1 MNRCRE
7 SKLVQSW
14 LDGDL
19 AAGPA
24 SAFVA
29 HMRSCP
35 VCTAEVRGYRAL
47 YASLGD
53 DLLVPDPGPALTE
66 RILDRVVPSRLR
78 RRWVTAIGWTYAT
91 ASAVSTF
98 AFASW
103 IAQPATHVWLIQC
116 FADAS
121 LRISQ
126 VLLFAFQMLNRSLL
140 EGLDGWAILTTFG
153 AMLVPLG
160 RALARPLMDPIV
172 VAILFAAMLACVAML
187 RWMRPGYR
195 PIEEEVRHVGLL
207 F

>member
-53 DLLVPDPGPALTE
+53 DLLVPDPG
-66 RILDRVVPSRLR
+66 
-78 RRWVTAIGWTYAT
+78 
-91 ASAVSTF
+91 
-98 AFASW
+98 
-103 IAQPATHVWLIQC
+103 
-116 FADAS
+116 
-121 LRISQ
+121 
-126 VLLFAFQMLNRSLL
+126 
-140 EGLDGWAILTTFG
+140 
-153 AMLVPLG
+153 

-187 RWMRPGYR
+187 RWMRPGSR

>member
-29 HMRSCP
+29 HMRNCP
-35 VCTAEVRGYRAL
+35 VCAAEVRGYRAL

-78 RRWVTAIGWTYAT
+78 RRWVTAIGWTYGT

-103 IAQPATHVWLIQC
+103 IVQPSTHVWLVQC
-116 FADAS
+116 FAGAS

-126 VLLFAFQMLNRSLL
+126 ALLFAFQTLNRLLL
-140 EGLDGWAILTTFG
+140 ESLDGWRILTTVG
-153 AMLVPLG
+153 AMLGPAL
-160 RALARPLMDPIV
+160 RALARPLAEPT
-172 VAILFAAMLACVAML
+172 VASILVAAMFACLALL
-187 RWMRPGYR
+187 RWMRPQAR
-195 PIEEEVRHVGLL
+195 PIEEEVRHVG
-207 F
+207 